1 MRVALLSDVHGNLP
15 ALDAALAVCREQ
27 RVDRYISAGDAIGYG
42 PHPGECI
49 DRLREIDAV
58 AVAGNHEMYVLGRL
72 PPSRFSERAHR
83 SLAWTQTIIGPER
96 TEWLSMLPDHTSF
109 GPVVVAHASLDGVD
123 EYVIR
128 PRQASRQLELLRSLF
143 PDAAILV
150 LGHTHQPL
158 FRREHGRS
166 RTMSRGGTRDVSD
179 WRNLIN
185 PGSVGQSRQWERT
198 PRARFA
204 LLDLADRRVRWFSVD
219 YNRAPVLRDLAAVGL
234 PADSIHV
241 CPGTGRALSRMIR
254 AHTDVSVPRVLRGR
268 RRST

>member
-27 RVDRYISAGDAIGYG
+27 RVDRYVSAGDAVGYG

-72 PPSRFSERAHR
+72 PPSRFSARAHR
-83 SLAWTQTIIGPER
+83 SLTWTQTIIGPER
-96 TEWLSMLPDHTSF
+96 TEWLRTLPDHATL

-128 PRQASRQLELLRSLF
+128 PRQASRQLGLLRSLF
-143 PDAAILV
+143 PQAGVLV

-158 FRREHGRS
+158 FRRERGRS
-166 RTMSRGGTRDVSD
+166 RTMSRGGTRALSSR
-179 WRNLIN
+179 RNLIN
-185 PGSVGQSRQWERT
+185 AGSVGQSRQWERV
-198 PRARFA
+198 PHARFA
-204 LLDLADRRVRWFSVD
+204 LLDLADRRVRWFAVD
-219 YNRAPVLRDLAAVGL
+219 YDRTPVLRDLAAVGL

-241 CPGTGRALSRMIR
+241 CPSTGRAISRMIR
-254 AHTDVSVPRVLRGR
+254 AHTDVSVPRVLRAR
-268 RRST
+268 RPSS